1 VRWVVVVTEL
11 PAPRRRRDHSV
22 VAVTRVTV
30 IDADALFDD
39 PTAADWLRRA
49 MLGDAPLAVLRQFVA
64 AHRVAA
70 ADPYVADADP
80 GRALHIRLGY
90 GSGEQVAAGEWT
102 DMRELPVPAGAV
114 PRRRARHRPA
124 DRLTALLSARDATLA
139 CEELTLRTRA
149 DLDAG
154 RHREAALQLEASL
167 QAALAELVGW
177 LELGDLARRV
187 SELEGFLEGVTAAA
201 VAAREGRL
209 DDAAVETVSAALA
222 RLEAAIR
229 ARAIYAAESG

>member
-11 PAPRRRRDHSV
+11 PAPRRRRDHAV
-22 VAVTRVTV
+22 VPVTRVTV
-30 IDADALFDD
+30 IDADPLYDD
-39 PTAADWLRRA
+39 ATAADWLRRA
-49 MLGDAPLAVLRQFVA
+49 GVTDASFAVLRQFVA

-70 ADPYVADADP
+70 ADPYVADADIT
-80 GRALHIRLGY
+80 RALHIRLGY

-102 DMRELPVPAGAV
+102 DMRELPVPAAAT

-139 CEELTLRTRA
+139 CEELTLRARA

-167 QAALAELVGW
+167 RSAVAELVGW
-177 LELGDLARRV
+177 RELGDLTKRL
-187 SELEGFLEGVTAAA
+187 SELEGFSKSVGAAA
-201 VAAREGRL
+201 AAAREGRL
-209 DDAAVETVSAALA
+209 DDALVETVTVALE
-222 RLEAAIR
+222 RLEAALR
-229 ARAIYAAESG
+229 ARAIYAAESS